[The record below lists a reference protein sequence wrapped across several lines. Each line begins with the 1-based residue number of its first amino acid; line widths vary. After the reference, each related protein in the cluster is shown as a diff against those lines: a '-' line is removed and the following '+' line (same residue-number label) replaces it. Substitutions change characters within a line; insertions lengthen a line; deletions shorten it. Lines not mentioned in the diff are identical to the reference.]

1 VLTGRNADAKRL
13 RSEAMQV
20 GIAARWIAARH
31 GALEFTKSLRVGSAD
46 MPSSSIAGVRHD
58 EIAATLACEIISGAR
73 LPGSRMP
80 SPEEMFDRFGVS
92 RVLMREVTKTLTAK
106 GMIVAKSKVGTLVL
120 PPEHWNWFD
129 ADFLSWRIRVGLDA
143 PFFDQLTEMR
153 RAVEPMAAALA
164 ADRHQPHHLV
174 DMRDALREMRTAGAN
189 RHQFG
194 LADLRFHVAV
204 GEASGNP
211 FFRSFATVVETALAA
226 SLSVT
231 APLDEDRIDLT
242 VGRHAAI
249 ADAIA
254 QRDAAAAAQAM
265 IVVIEE
271 GAAYR
276 STTSDR

>member
-1 VLTGRNADAKRL
+1 
-13 RSEAMQV
+13 
-20 GIAARWIAARH
+20 
-31 GALEFTKSLRVGSAD
+31 
-46 MPSSSIAGVRHD
+46 MPSTSIAGVRHD

-73 LPGSRMP
+73 PPGSRMP
-80 SPEEMFDRFGVS
+80 TPEEMFDRFGVS
-92 RVLMREVTKTLTAK
+92 RVLLREVTKTLTAK
-106 GMIVAKSKVGTLVL
+106 GLIVGKSRVGTLVL
-120 PPEHWNWFD
+120 PPESWNWFD

-143 PFFDQLTEMR
+143 HFFDQLTEMR
-153 RAVEPMAAALA
+153 RAVEPAAAALA
-164 ADRHQPHHLV
+164 AARHRPDHLAE
-174 DMRDALREMRTAGAN
+174 MHAALRDMRTAAAN

-211 FFRSFATVVETALAA
+211 LFRSFATVVETALAA

-231 APLDEDRIDLT
+231 APLDQERIDLT

-249 ADAIA
+249 AEAIA
-254 QRDAAAAAQAM
+254 AGDPAAAEQAM

-276 STTSDR
+276 SADPER